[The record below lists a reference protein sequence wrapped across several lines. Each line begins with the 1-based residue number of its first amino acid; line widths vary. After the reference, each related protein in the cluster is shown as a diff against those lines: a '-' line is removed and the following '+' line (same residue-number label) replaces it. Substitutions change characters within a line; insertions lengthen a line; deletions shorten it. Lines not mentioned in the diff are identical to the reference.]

1 MHHQRESI
9 RATESIAMHD
19 LTAVA
24 IWVSGNARLP
34 TSAAHEVRNVI
45 GSSRAR
51 RTLEWLRN
59 FNRTAPGE

>member
-1 MHHQRESI
+1 
-9 RATESIAMHD
+9 MHD

-51 RTLEWLRN
+51 RTLKWLRN